1 MELNFQDKSFIKVFF
16 NSDGYVLNFSNST
29 FANFTFNSVGVNI
42 QEKYGGSKGKAL
54 QAFVDNEPDE
64 LVLKLALDLLRY
76 YEDLPDSYHEKT
88 EERNSQAFKLKERL
102 SKYEVSQ
109 IAYLNNAAKS
119 LSDYFDSDYIDKQM
133 GIMNEMIS
141 LSPADAIGKAKEL
154 LESCFKHILDHEKIE
169 YSNSND
175 IATLQKKVFKFLNLD
190 SNENI
195 SAKNNQ
201 DVKLVL
207 SGLNQIIKGINSL
220 RNDKGDGHGKGAN
233 FIELPPRYASVVV
246 GSALTVVSFVWETYQ
261 DKQK

>member
-1 MELNFQDKSFIKVFF
+1 MELNFQDKSFIKLFF

-29 FANFTFNSVGVNI
+29 FANFTFNSVGVDI

-64 LVLKLALDLLRY
+64 LVLKLDLLRY

-88 EERNSQAFKLKERL
+88 EERNSQALKLKERL
-102 SKYEVSQ
+102 SKYEDSQ
-109 IAYLNNAAKS
+109 ISYLNNAAES
-119 LSDYFDSDYIDKQM
+119 LSDYFDSSYIDKQM
-133 GIMNEMIS
+133 DIMNEMIS
-141 LSPADAIGKAKEL
+141 RSPADAIGKAKEL

-169 YSNSND
+169 YSNAND

-190 SNENI
+190 ANENI

-207 SGLNQIIKGINSL
+207 SGLNQIIKGINNL

-233 FIELPPRYASVVV
+233 FTELPPRYASVVV
-246 GSALTVVSFVWETYQ
+246 GSALTVVSFVWKTFQ
-261 DKQK
+261 DRQK

>member
-29 FANFTFNSVGVNI
+29 FAKFTFNSVGVNI

-54 QAFVDNEPDE
+54 QAFIDNEPDE

-88 EERNSQAFKLKERL
+88 

-141 LSPADAIGKAKEL
+141 RSPADAIGKAKEL

-207 SGLNQIIKGINSL
+207 SGLNQIIKGINNL

-261 DKQK
+261 DKKK

>member
-1 MELNFQDKSFIKVFF
+1 M
-16 NSDGYVLNFSNST
+16 
-29 FANFTFNSVGVNI
+29 
-42 QEKYGGSKGKAL
+42 
-54 QAFVDNEPDE
+54 
-64 LVLKLALDLLRY
+64 
-76 YEDLPDSYHEKT
+76 
-88 EERNSQAFKLKERL
+88 KLKERL

-141 LSPADAIGKAKEL
+141 RSPADAIGKAKEL

-201 DVKLVL
+201 DVKVVL
-207 SGLNQIIKGINSL
+207 SGLNQIIKGINNL

>member
-1 MELNFQDKSFIKVFF
+1 M
-16 NSDGYVLNFSNST
+16 
-29 FANFTFNSVGVNI
+29 
-42 QEKYGGSKGKAL
+42 
-54 QAFVDNEPDE
+54 
-64 LVLKLALDLLRY
+64 ALDLLGY
-76 YEDLPDSYHEKT
+76 YEDLPDSYCGKT
-88 EERNSQAFKLKERL
+88 KERNSQALKLKERL

-109 IAYLNNAAKS
+109 MAYLNNVAES

-141 LSPADAIGKAKEL
+141 RSPADAIGKAKEL
-154 LESCFKHILDHEKIE
+154 LESCFKHILDHEKIK
-169 YSNSND
+169 YSNSDD
-175 IATLQKKVFKFLNLD
+175 ISTLQKKVFKFLNLD

-261 DKQK
+261 DRQK

>member
-16 NSDGYVLNFSNST
+16 NSGGYVLDFSNST
-29 FANFTFNSVGVNI
+29 FADFTFYSVGIDI
-42 QEKYGGSKGKAL
+42 QEKYGLSKGKSL
-54 QAFVDNEPDE
+54 EAFVNNESDE

-76 YEDLPDSYHEKT
+76 YEDLPNSYHEKT
-88 EERNSQAFKLKERL
+88 KERNSQALKLKERL

-109 IAYLNNAAKS
+109 IAYLNNTVEY
-119 LSDYFDSDYIDKQM
+119 LSDYFDSSYIDKQM
-133 GIMNEMIS
+133 AIMNEMIS
-141 LSPADAIGKAKEL
+141 RSPADAIGKAKEL

-175 IATLQKKVFKFLNLD
+175 IATLQKKVFKLLNLD
-190 SNENI
+190 TNENI

-207 SGLNQIIKGINSL
+207 SGLNQIIKGINNL
-220 RNDKGDGHGKGAN
+220 RNDKGDGHGKSAN
-233 FIELPPRYASVVV
+233 FTELPQRYASVVV

-261 DKQK
+261 DRQK

>member
-1 MELNFQDKSFIKVFF
+1 M
-16 NSDGYVLNFSNST
+16 
-29 FANFTFNSVGVNI
+29 
-42 QEKYGGSKGKAL
+42 
-54 QAFVDNEPDE
+54 
-64 LVLKLALDLLRY
+64 
-76 YEDLPDSYHEKT
+76 
-88 EERNSQAFKLKERL
+88 
-102 SKYEVSQ
+102 
-109 IAYLNNAAKS
+109 
-119 LSDYFDSDYIDKQM
+119 
-133 GIMNEMIS
+133 
-141 LSPADAIGKAKEL
+141 
-154 LESCFKHILDHEKIE
+154 
-169 YSNSND
+169 
-175 IATLQKKVFKFLNLD
+175 QKKVFKFLNLD

>member
-76 YEDLPDSYHEKT
+76 YEDLPDSYYEKT
-88 EERNSQAFKLKERL
+88 EERNSQALKLKERL

-109 IAYLNNAAKS
+109 MAYLNNVAES

-141 LSPADAIGKAKEL
+141 RSPADAIGKAKEL

-175 IATLQKKVFKFLNLD
+175 IATLQKNVFN
-190 SNENI
+190 
-195 SAKNNQ
+195 
-201 DVKLVL
+201 VKLVL

>member
-76 YEDLPDSYHEKT
+76 YEDLPDSYYEKT
-88 EERNSQAFKLKERL
+88 EEKNSQALKLKERL

-141 LSPADAIGKAKEL
+141 RSPADAIGKAKEL

-201 DVKLVL
+201 DVKVVL
-207 SGLNQIIKGINSL
+207 SGLNQIIKGINNL